1 MQDSDTLVEALGALS
16 LALWLT
22 TWAFR
27 METPSRRRI
36 QIGAFLVF
44 GLALMIAIFR
54 SAVYF
59 WR

>member
-1 MQDSDTLVEALGALS
+1 MQDSETLVRVLGALS
-16 LALWLT
+16 LAMWLT

-27 METPSRRRI
+27 METTSRRRI

-44 GLALMIAIFR
+44 GLALMIAIFQT
-54 SAVYF
+54 AVYF